1 MERFDLY
8 TADRQKTGRTLER
21 GERTPDGLYR
31 LVIHVCIFDEAG
43 RMLIQQRQP
52 FKATWSNLWD
62 VSVGGC
68 AVTGDTSRTAA
79 EREVRE
85 ELGLAIDLT
94 DVRPTMTLCWDHG
107 FDDYYV
113 LTKNL
118 DLETLTLQP
127 EEVQAVRWASK
138 DEVLAMIDDSRFIP
152 YEKSLIELL
161 FTRRTNRNAQSRK
174 DWTKPADIK

>member
-8 TADRQKTGRTLER
+8 TADRQKSGRTQER
-21 GERTPDGLYR
+21 GERTPDGFYR

-85 ELGLAIDLT
+85 ELGLSIDLA
-94 DVRPTMTLCWDHG
+94 DVRPTLTLNWDHG

-113 LTKNL
+113 LTKELN
-118 DLETLTLQP
+118 LETLTLQP
-127 EEVQAVRWASK
+127 EEVQAVRWATK
-138 DEVLAMIDDSRFIP
+138 DEILRMIDDSSFIP

-161 FTRRTNRNAQSRK
+161 FTRRTNNNAQTRK
-174 DWTKPADIK
+174 DWTHPVTP